1 MVGYTGGKNAQ
12 PTYESVCGGD
22 GHSEAIQLEYDES
35 ALSYEDLLET
45 FLRLHKPNMAG
56 KIQYRSA
63 IMFHNEEQKVAAQK
77 VLDTNQV
84 SKADAAD
91 LLQPASSWH
100 DAEEYHQNYVEK
112 YTNMFG
118 V

>member
-1 MVGYTGGKNAQ
+1 MVGYTGGNNAQ
-12 PTYESVCGGD
+12 PSYESVCSGD
-22 GHSEAIQLEYDES
+22 GHSEALQLEYDES

-45 FLRLHKPNMAG
+45 FLRLHRPNLAG

-63 IMFHNEEQKVAAQK
+63 IMFHSEEQKTAAEK
-77 VLDTNQV
+77 VLERNRV
-84 SKADAAD
+84 SKTDVAE

-112 YTNMFG
+112 YSNMYGF
-118 V
+118 